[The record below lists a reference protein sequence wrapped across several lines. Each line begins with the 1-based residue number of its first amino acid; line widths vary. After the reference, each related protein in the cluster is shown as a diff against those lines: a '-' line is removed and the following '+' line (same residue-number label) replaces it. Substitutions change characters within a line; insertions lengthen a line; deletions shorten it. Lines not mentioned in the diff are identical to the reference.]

1 MINQSSSE
9 SVPEFIP
16 PLRKHMTTLVRSLRR
31 SILTLDTNFSKPL
44 SNLSDEILVEGKKLR
59 RKRIVLLTSGCT
71 VASCTMCP
79 LPNEAVDAK
88 MGCIT
93 PSNLMDQFDH
103 AFSTTEDE
111 IDGFDVVTIYTNGN
125 FFVDQEVPP
134 LVREYIYEQINKSA
148 VSLLIVESLPQF
160 VTKAIIDEAKAHLGE
175 KQLSVYIGLQ
185 SSDDL
190 IRTLAINSTTTRVA
204 FEQAVHLLHEAQYLC
219 TAFLMVKPPF
229 LTETEAIRDAVQ
241 SIVYLS
247 TLGVYDPMLCATKI
261 SPHTV
266 VSLLAKEGNFVS
278 PWLWSV
284 IEILK
289 EVQTHSPASKPI
301 IATSLFDEERNA
313 DSTCTQNC
321 EQCSPGIID
330 LLTTYNKTR
339 DPRPLFEVRCS
350 CYEAYRHAKEE
361 EEERFGSIP
370 VLNRITAFLDRHPV
384 HNAQSSE
391 IYA

>member
-1 MINQSSSE
+1 MTHQSSSE
-9 SVPEFIP
+9 SIP
-16 PLRKHMTTLVRSLRR
+16 QLRKHMTTLVRSLRR
-31 SILTLDTNFSKPL
+31 SILTPDTNFSKPL
-44 SNLSDEILVEGKKLR
+44 SNLSDEILVEGKTLR

-88 MGCIT
+88 MGCIK
-93 PSNLMDQFDH
+93 PSNLMDQFDS

-134 LVREYIYEQINKSA
+134 LVREYIYGQIKKSS

-160 VTKAIIDEAKAHLGE
+160 VTKAIIEEAKTHLGE

-190 IRTLAINSTTTRVA
+190 IRELAINSTTTTFA
-204 FEQAVHLLHEAQYLC
+204 FEQAVHLLHEANYLC

-229 LTETEAIRDAVQ
+229 LTEKEAIEDAVQ

-261 SPHTV
+261 SPNTV
-266 VSLLAKEGNFVS
+266 VSLLAEEGNFVS

-289 EVQTHSPASKPI
+289 EVQTRSPASKPI
-301 IATSLFDEERNA
+301 VATSLFDEERNA

-321 EQCSPGIID
+321 EQCSPGIIE
-330 LLTTYNKTR
+330 LLTTYNRTR

-350 CYEAYRHAKEE
+350 CYEAYKRATAQEE
-361 EEERFGSIP
+361 QRFGSTT
-370 VLNRITAFLDRHPV
+370 VLGRITAFLDRHPV
-384 HNAQSSE
+384 SE
-391 IYA
+391 TEST